1 MNKVKLANIDEVPEG
16 RFLSCQAE
24 GKKLLL
30 TRVNGQ
36 IAAIENRCPHLGL
49 PLSKGKICDGA
60 VTCPFHGST
69 FDLLSGN
76 NVEWTTTFFGIP
88 LPVWMQKLV
97 ALGKSPQPVETFPVE
112 CEGEAVYVRI

>member
-1 MNKVKLANIDEVPEG
+1 MNKTKLANIDEVPEG
-16 RFLSCQAE
+16 RFLSCRA
-24 GKKLLL
+24 GDKKLLL

-49 PLSKGKICDGA
+49 PLSRGKICDGA

-76 NVEWTTTFFGIP
+76 NVAWVTTFFGIP
-88 LPVWMQKLV
+88 LPLWMRKLM
-97 ALGKSPQPVETFPVE
+97 AFGKAPQSVQTFPVE
-112 CEGEAVYVRI
+112 CDGDAVYVKI